1 MAMSYNN
8 DSNKGATV
16 QEIKDRCN
24 IVDIIGRVVNL
35 KKAGSNYKGLCPF
48 HSEKTPSFVVSE
60 TKQYF
65 TCFGCQKSGD
75 VFTFMQEY
83 YNMDFVQAAE
93 KLADECGLTFKRFS
107 GGDARAEKIRNE
119 MYEMNRQA
127 ARFFYRA
134 LRERP
139 NPGLPYMYSRGVSD
153 DVMRI
158 FGIGWADEKWD
169 SLYRH
174 MKGLGFSDEQLIRAG
189 LISYSENRKNYYDK
203 FRERVIFPIQNTSG
217 KVIGFGGR
225 AMGDAMPKYLNSQE
239 SDVFKKKN
247 NLYGLNITRQ
257 DISREDQAILV
268 EGYMDVIGL
277 YQSGVRNVSA
287 SLGTALTENQAKM
300 LKRYTSNIVLSYD
313 ADEAGQKA
321 ALRGMDILRDEGC
334 RVHVLK
340 VTDGKDPDEFVKK
353 RGKEAFLDLAR
364 NAMPFADFK
373 LDIVKRN
380 HDMTSLEGRI
390 EYLKDAVKI
399 LSELS
404 PVEAD
409 MYIRKIAADNDI
421 SEGAIRAEMQ
431 RGDENAQNRSG
442 RHEGQVRIPPS
453 MVEQYLIKVLL
464 TDSSYME
471 NDNDLNNVFK
481 TPSACGIYNA
491 ILQVYIPGEEIDI
504 NKLEDILDDEDVKT
518 LEEIREKV
526 KLAGKTREIYSDCVN
541 KLKREK
547 MKEREQQLI
556 TSIAMA
562 DGTADRKLLDE
573 MMKELSNIQK
583 ELSVRGK

>member
-8 DSNKGATV
+8 ESNKGATV

-35 KKAGSNYKGLCPF
+35 KKVGSNYKGLCPF
-48 HSEKTPSFVVSE
+48 HSEKNPSFVVSE

-93 KLADECGLTFKRFS
+93 KLADECGLTFRRFS
-107 GGDARAEKIRNE
+107 GGDSKAEKLRNE

-139 NPGLPYMYSRGVSD
+139 NMYSRGVSD

-174 MKGLGFSDEQLIRAG
+174 MKGLGFSDEQLMRAG

-321 ALRGMDILRDEGC
+321 ALRGMDILRNEGC

-364 NAMPFADFK
+364 NAMSFADFK
-373 LDIVKRN
+373 LDIVKKN

-431 RGDENAQNRSG
+431 RDDDRSRHRSG

-464 TDSSYME
+464 TDSSFME

-491 ILQVYIPGEEIDI
+491 ILQIYIPGEEIDI
-504 NKLEDILDDEDVKT
+504 NKLEDILEDEDVKI

-526 KLAGKTREIYSDCVN
+526 KLAGRTREIYSDCVN

>member
-1 MAMSYNN
+1 MSYNN

-107 GGDARAEKIRNE
+107 GGDSRTEKQRNE

-321 ALRGMDILRDEGC
+321 ALRGMDILRNEGC

-353 RGKEAFLDLAR
+353 RGKEAFLDLVR
-364 NAMPFADFK
+364 NAMSFADFK
-373 LDIVKRN
+373 LDIVKTK

-390 EYLKDAVKI
+390 EYLKDSVKI
-399 LSELS
+399 LSGLS

-431 RGDENAQNRSG
+431 RGDDKTRNRSE
-442 RHEGQVRIPPS
+442 RHDGQVRIPPS

-464 TDSSYME
+464 TDSSYIE

-491 ILQVYIPGEEIDI
+491 ILQIYIPGEEIDI
-504 NKLEDILDDEDVKT
+504 NKLEDILEDEDVKT

-573 MMKELSNIQK
+573 MMKELNNIQK

>member
-174 MKGLGFSDEQLIRAG
+174 MKGLGFSDEQLMRGG

-203 FRERVIFPIQNTSG
+203 FRERVIFPIQN
-217 KVIGFGGR
+217 
-225 AMGDAMPKYLNSQE
+225 
-239 SDVFKKKN
+239 
-247 NLYGLNITRQ
+247 
-257 DISREDQAILV
+257 
-268 EGYMDVIGL
+268 
-277 YQSGVRNVSA
+277 
-287 SLGTALTENQAKM
+287 
-300 LKRYTSNIVLSYD
+300 
-313 ADEAGQKA
+313 
-321 ALRGMDILRDEGC
+321 
-334 RVHVLK
+334 
-340 VTDGKDPDEFVKK
+340 
-353 RGKEAFLDLAR
+353 
-364 NAMPFADFK
+364 
-373 LDIVKRN
+373 
-380 HDMTSLEGRI
+380 
-390 EYLKDAVKI
+390 
-399 LSELS
+399 
-404 PVEAD
+404 
-409 MYIRKIAADNDI
+409 
-421 SEGAIRAEMQ
+421 
-431 RGDENAQNRSG
+431 
-442 RHEGQVRIPPS
+442 
-453 MVEQYLIKVLL
+453 LI
-464 TDSSYME
+464 
-471 NDNDLNNVFK
+471 
-481 TPSACGIYNA
+481 
-491 ILQVYIPGEEIDI
+491 
-504 NKLEDILDDEDVKT
+504 
-518 LEEIREKV
+518 
-526 KLAGKTREIYSDCVN
+526 
-541 KLKREK
+541 
-547 MKEREQQLI
+547 
-556 TSIAMA
+556 
-562 DGTADRKLLDE
+562 
-573 MMKELSNIQK
+573 
-583 ELSVRGK
+583 

>member
-1 MAMSYNN
+1 MSYNN

-431 RGDENAQNRSG
+431 RGDEKAQNRSG

-481 TPSACGIYNA
+481 TPSACGI
-491 ILQVYIPGEEIDI
+491 
-504 NKLEDILDDEDVKT
+504 
-518 LEEIREKV
+518 
-526 KLAGKTREIYSDCVN
+526 
-541 KLKREK
+541 
-547 MKEREQQLI
+547 
-556 TSIAMA
+556 
-562 DGTADRKLLDE
+562 
-573 MMKELSNIQK
+573 
-583 ELSVRGK
+583 

>member
-1 MAMSYNN
+1 
-8 DSNKGATV
+8 
-16 QEIKDRCN
+16 
-24 IVDIIGRVVNL
+24 
-35 KKAGSNYKGLCPF
+35 
-48 HSEKTPSFVVSE
+48 
-60 TKQYF
+60 
-65 TCFGCQKSGD
+65 
-75 VFTFMQEY
+75 
-83 YNMDFVQAAE
+83 
-93 KLADECGLTFKRFS
+93 
-107 GGDARAEKIRNE
+107 
-119 MYEMNRQA
+119 
-127 ARFFYRA
+127 
-134 LRERP
+134 
-139 NPGLPYMYSRGVSD
+139 
-153 DVMRI
+153 
-158 FGIGWADEKWD
+158 
-169 SLYRH
+169 
-174 MKGLGFSDEQLIRAG
+174 
-189 LISYSENRKNYYDK
+189 
-203 FRERVIFPIQNTSG
+203 VI
-217 KVIGFGGR
+217 
-225 AMGDAMPKYLNSQE
+225 
-239 SDVFKKKN
+239 
-247 NLYGLNITRQ
+247 
-257 DISREDQAILV
+257 
-268 EGYMDVIGL
+268 
-277 YQSGVRNVSA
+277 
-287 SLGTALTENQAKM
+287 
-300 LKRYTSNIVLSYD
+300 SYD

-431 RGDENAQNRSG
+431 RGDEKAQNRSG

-504 NKLEDILDDEDVKT
+504 NKLEDLLDDEDVKA
-518 LEEIREKV
+518 LEDIRENV
-526 KLAGKTREIYSDCVN
+526 KLAGKRESSVYVKFEVGVRI
-541 KLKREK
+541 
-547 MKEREQQLI
+547 QL
-556 TSIAMA
+556 
-562 DGTADRKLLDE
+562 LLD
-573 MMKELSNIQK
+573 NH
-583 ELSVRGK
+583 